1 MYFKLNVS
9 KVRGNIKYQVKKNK
23 QKRKNRSEFFRNL
36 LKPHSPPSPQKNS
49 PMTKS
54 IVTLCKTHQTLNVR

>member
-9 KVRGNIKYQVKKNK
+9 KVRGNVKYQMKKNK

-36 LKPHSPPSPQKNS
+36 LKPHSPLSPQKNS
-49 PMTKS
+49 SMTKS
-54 IVTLCKTHQTLNVR
+54 IVTLCKTHQTLNVS